1 MKMNSL
7 RPRRR
12 WLVLAAVVLTGAGCA
27 TTPEPL
33 CNLPDTHS
41 LSSAFDRARQDLS
54 SGCEV
59 HFDGYLTRLLVIA
72 EGDPSPDNKQR
83 FSDFLLWSSDAGILS
98 RRQAQSLY
106 NRYFNIKFVTL
117 MGDYNNCQWT
127 CPRQGRLMADMEN
140 ELKDKE
146 QGLIKVALDKD
157 SYYRADR
164 LFQETELVLAATCTA
179 CDAAR

>member
-1 MKMNSL
+1 M
-7 RPRRR
+7 
-12 WLVLAAVVLTGAGCA
+12 LAAVALTGAGCA
-27 TTPEPL
+27 TTPQTV
-33 CNLPDTHS
+33 CTLPDTHS
-41 LSSAFDRARQDLS
+41 LSAAFDDARADLS
-54 SGCEV
+54 NGCEV
-59 HFDGYLTRLLVIA
+59 QFDAYLARLLVIA
-72 EGDPSPDNKQR
+72 EGDPTPENKQR

-98 RRQAQSLY
+98 RRQAQAKY
-106 NRYFNIKFVTL
+106 NRYFNVKFVSL

-127 CPRQGRLMADMEN
+127 CPRQSRLMAAMET